1 LVQGIKMAFGWTG
14 LIIQLIVS
22 VIIVSPVLWLVG
34 RWLVGKEKAKF
45 TDAIWIVVLGII
57 IGTILGN
64 FIHGTIGFIVTLI
77 IWIGLIK
84 HFYDCGWLKA
94 FLIAIVAVIAFFII
108 TAIILALFGIAI
120 WSLLKGSI
128 EFMI

>member
-1 LVQGIKMAFGWTG
+1 MAFGWTG
-14 LIIQLIVS
+14 LILQLIVS

-64 FIHGTIGFIVTLI
+64 FVHGTIGFIVALI
-77 IWIGLIK
+77 IWLGLIK

-94 FLIAIVAVIAFFII
+94 FLIAVVAVIVFFII
-108 TAIILALFGIAI
+108 TAIILALFGIAM
-120 WSLLKGSI
+120 WSLLQGSVG
-128 EFMI
+128 FMI